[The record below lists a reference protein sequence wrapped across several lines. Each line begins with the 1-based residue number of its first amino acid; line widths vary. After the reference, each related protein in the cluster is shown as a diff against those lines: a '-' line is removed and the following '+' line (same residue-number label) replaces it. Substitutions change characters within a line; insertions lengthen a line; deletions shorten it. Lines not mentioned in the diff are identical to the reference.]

1 MSTGKR
7 DALKG
12 VEARVQERWKVDGA
26 FMATPLEGS
35 PKFFATF
42 PYPYMNG
49 VMHLGHAYTVSKLDF
64 YCRFMRQQ
72 GYNVLFPF
80 GWHGTGMP
88 IVACANRLKDALAN
102 IEDLTPATINA
113 LSDKN
118 QIKILYKMGIPIDE
132 ISKFTDPYYWIS
144 YFPKIARTDLTDL
157 GVSADFTREF
167 VTTDINPYYDSFIK
181 WQFEL
186 LRRYG
191 MVKFGKKFIIFSPKD
206 GQPCADHDRSVGE
219 GVEVKEFIC
228 LEFRL
233 IDDSCTLLVAT
244 TDPRPFVDTKKLF
257 IGKDESYTIFL
268 RDGVKYVSSAETYR
282 NLQYQSD
289 SKFETIDTVKG
300 SNFVG
305 NKVHNIPVF
314 GSDELE
320 IVGIPDVSKISS
332 GIGLAA
338 KTPSID
344 NASYAEFKDK
354 IISGKFGFI
363 YCEPASEVISRTG
376 DRCVVCLTDQ
386 WFINYNQEEL
396 KRTVNDHIMHG
407 MELYDHGVKEQ
418 LLESSRW
425 ITDWP
430 CSRSVGLGT
439 KLFDTGLLIDSLS
452 DSTIYMAFYTISHL
466 INKIPVNKIKFDF
479 WEYIF
484 RDGAEPSDFD
494 DGEMELIRN
503 MRHEFRYWYPFDMRV
518 SGKDLIGNHLTMCLY
533 NHAAVWGPT
542 MLPRAY
548 AVNGHALLNGK
559 KMAKSDGNF
568 MTLRDAIDRYGAD
581 ATRLALATSCGTEGI
596 DDANFTD
603 ANANEAIL
611 KLTTE
616 MEFCKELIYNILKSS
631 SDEPTHTFW
640 DIVFENEIN
649 RCIMETTEQME
660 KMNSQK
666 VIFHGF
672 YGLLTARDNYRSM
685 YKNKFISPNYRLLH
699 RYLMAHLSLIN
710 PVCPHYATDIWNY
723 GKDKGLFG
731 DMTWPSYDPPSNKI
745 VYLNYCIDTFL
756 NNVRTQFAKMMKLKP
771 GSTNMT
777 LNVVIYSSYSD
788 KEMTII
794 RSYKDLMDQN
804 VDPKQIVGR
813 IIESAADK
821 KDRGLYGRFGN
832 YIKVNVLRFG
842 LEWLNII
849 IQESEDEY
857 NLIKEWAPILLA
869 DIIKKVPNVSIIIKK
884 GDEQSMVNDQGPGKP
899 YVKIDK

>member
-1 MSTGKR
+1 M
-7 DALKG
+7 LKV
-12 VEARVQERWKVDGA
+12 VEARIQEQWVIDGTFLA
-26 FMATPLEGS
+26 KPVNKL

-49 VMHLGHAYTVSKLDF
+49 VLHLGHAYTVSKLDF
-64 YCRFMRQQ
+64 YCRYMRQQ

-80 GWHGTGMP
+80 AWHGTGMP
-88 IVACANRLKDALAN
+88 IVACANKLKDALAN
-102 IEDLTPATINA
+102 VVDLTSATINA

-118 QIKILYKMGIPIDE
+118 QIKILYKMGIHIEE
-132 ISKFTDPYYWIS
+132 IPKFTDPYYWIS
-144 YFPKIARTDLTDL
+144 YFPKVARKDLTDL

-167 VTTDINPYYDSFIK
+167 VTTDVNPYYDSFIK
-181 WQFEL
+181 WQFEIL
-186 LRRYG
+186 NAVG

-219 GVEVKEFIC
+219 GVEVKEFVC
-228 LEFRL
+228 LEFKL
-233 IDDSCTLLVAT
+233 VDDNCTLLVAT
-244 TDPRPFVDTKKLF
+244 TDPRPYVDTKKIF
-257 IGKDESYTIFL
+257 IGKDDSYTIFS
-268 RDGVKYVSSAETYR
+268 RDGLKYVSSTEMYR

-289 SKFETIDTVKG
+289 SKFETLEIVKG
-300 SNFVG
+300 SSFSG
-305 NKVHNIPVF
+305 RKVRNIPVF
-314 GSDELE
+314 GPDELE
-320 IVGIPDVSKISS
+320 IVGSVDVSKISS

-354 IISGKFGFI
+354 VLSGKFGFI

-376 DRCVVCLTDQ
+376 DKCVVCLTDQ
-386 WFINYNQEEL
+386 WFINYNQDGL
-396 KRTVNDHIMHG
+396 KSMVNNHVMHE
-407 MELYDHGVKEQ
+407 MELYDQGVKEQ
-418 LLESSRW
+418 LLESSNW

-452 DSTIYMAFYTISHL
+452 DSTIYMAFYTVSHM
-466 INKIPVNKIKFDF
+466 IRKIPMEKIGFNF
-479 WEYIF
+479 WDYIF
-484 RDGAEPSDFD
+484 RNGAEPPGFD
-494 DGEMELIRN
+494 DREMDLIRE
-503 MRHEFRYWYPFDMRV
+503 MRAEFKYWYPFDMRV

-533 NHAAVWGPT
+533 NHAAIWGPS

-568 MTLRDAIDRYGAD
+568 MTLREAIDKYGAD

-611 KLTTE
+611 KLSTE
-616 MEFCKELIYNILKSS
+616 MEFCKKLIDKIVKCSP
-631 SDEPTHTFW
+631 DEPKRTFW
-640 DIVFENEIN
+640 DTVFENEIN
-649 RCIMETTEQME
+649 RCIMETSEQME

-685 YKNKFISPNYRLLH
+685 YKNKFISPNYKLLH
-699 RYLMAHLSLIN
+699 RYLVAHLSLIN
-710 PVCPHYATDIWNY
+710 PVCPHYATELWDY
-723 GKDKGLFG
+723 GRERGIFG
-731 DMTWPSYDPPSNKI
+731 EMVWPSYEPPSNKI

-771 GSTNMT
+771 DSTNMT
-777 LNVVIYSSYSD
+777 LNVVVYASYSE
-788 KEMTII
+788 KEMNII
-794 RSYKDLMDQN
+794 RLYRELMNQDL
-804 VDPKQIVGR
+804 DPKEIVSR
-813 IIESAADK
+813 IIESAVDK
-821 KDRGLYGRFGN
+821 KDKGIYGRFAN
-832 YIKVNVLRFG
+832 YIKVNILRFG
-842 LEWLNII
+842 PEWLTMV
-849 IQESEDEY
+849 IQESDDEY
-857 NLIKEWAPILLA
+857 NLIKEWGPILLG
-869 DIIKKVPNVSIIIKK
+869 DILKKVPNVNIIIKK
-884 GDEQSMVNDQGPGKP
+884 GDEQSMANDQGPGKP